1 MNRRRM
7 LVLAAVA
14 VSTAALAGAAILTR
28 GFGLIDSG
36 HVTTLDDAAQQRC
49 ERDVIARMVSPES
62 ATVSGLAV
70 TNSELDPEITDLAP
84 LGAGPLAG
92 VDRSA
97 ITVRSV
103 TGVVETPNEVGG
115 TLTAPFTCR
124 VYFVGDQL
132 SDSLVV
138 LEHDH

>member
-1 MNRRRM
+1 M

-14 VSTAALAGAAILTR
+14 VSAAALAGAAIATR
-28 GFGLIDSG
+28 GFGLIDSDDG
-36 HVTTLDDAAQQRC
+36 MTLDDAAQQRC

-62 ATVSGLAV
+62 ATVSGVTV

-92 VDRSA
+92 IDRSA

-138 LEHDH
+138 LEHNH

>member
-1 MNRRRM
+1 M
-7 LVLAAVA
+7 LVLAAVTVFA
-14 VSTAALAGAAILTR
+14 AALAGSAIATR
-28 GFGLIDSG
+28 GFGLNDSG
-36 HVTTLDDAAQQRC
+36 GVMTPDVAAQQRC
-49 ERDVIARMVSPES
+49 ERDVVARMVSPES
-62 ATVSGLAV
+62 ASVSGLTV

-92 VDRSA
+92 VDRST

-103 TGVVETPNEVGG
+103 TGVVETPNEMGG
-115 TLTAPFTCR
+115 ILTAPFTCR
-124 VYFVGDQL
+124 AYFIGDEL

>member
-1 MNRRRM
+1 M

-103 TGVVETPNEVGG
+103 TGAVTTPNEVGG

>member
-1 MNRRRM
+1 M

-14 VSTAALAGAAILTR
+14 VGAAALTGAAIATR
-28 GFGLIDSG
+28 GFGLISSRD
-36 HVTTLDDAAQQRC
+36 VMTPDVAAQQRC

>member
-1 MNRRRM
+1 M
-7 LVLAAVA
+7 LVLAAVTVSAA
-14 VSTAALAGAAILTR
+14 VLAGAAIATH
-28 GFGLIDSG
+28 GFGLISSG
-36 HVTTLDDAAQQRC
+36 DVMTLDDAAQQRC
-49 ERDVIARMVSPES
+49 ERDVVARMVSPES
-62 ATVSGLAV
+62 ATVSGLTVA
-70 TNSELDPEITDLAP
+70 NSELDPEITDLAP

-103 TGVVETPNEVGG
+103 TGVVETPSEMGG

-124 VYFVGDQL
+124 AYFIGDQL

>member
-1 MNRRRM
+1 M

-28 GFGLIDSG
+28 GFGLIDSVN
-36 HVTTLDDAAQQRC
+36 VTTLGDAAQQRC

>member
-1 MNRRRM
+1 M

-14 VSTAALAGAAILTR
+14 VSAAALAGAAIATR
-28 GFGLIDSG
+28 GFGLIDSDDG
-36 HVTTLDDAAQQRC
+36 RTLDDAAQQRC

-62 ATVSGLAV
+62 ATVSGLTV

-92 VDRSA
+92 IDRSA

-103 TGVVETPNEVGG
+103 TGVVETSNEVGG

-138 LEHDH
+138 LEHNH

>member
-1 MNRRRM
+1 M

-62 ATVSGLAV
+62 ATVSRLAV

>member
-1 MNRRRM
+1 MKAPT
-7 LVLAAVA
+7 L
-14 VSTAALAGAAILTR
+14 R
-28 GFGLIDSG
+28 GPG
-36 HVTTLDDAAQQRC
+36 QR
-49 ERDVIARMVSPES
+49 VISWPPM
-62 ATVSGLAV
+62 
-70 TNSELDPEITDLAP
+70 
-84 LGAGPLAG
+84 AG

-103 TGVVETPNEVGG
+103 TGVVETPSEMGG

-124 VYFVGDQL
+124 AYFIGDQL

>member
-1 MNRRRM
+1 MRT
-7 LVLAAVA
+7 L
-14 VSTAALAGAAILTR
+14 AALAACAAIVAGIAVATH
-28 GFGLIDSG
+28 GFGIFGS
-36 HVTTLDDAAQQRC
+36 TNPTSDDVAAQQRC
-49 ERDVIARMVSPES
+49 ERDVVARMMSPAS
-62 ATVSGLAV
+62 ATVSDLTV
-70 TNSELDPEITDLAP
+70 TSAELDPEITDLAP
-84 LGAGPLAG
+84 LSAGPLAG
-92 VDRSA
+92 VDRSR

-103 TGVVETPNEVGG
+103 TGIVETPNEVGG

>member
-1 MNRRRM
+1 M

-14 VSTAALAGAAILTR
+14 VGAAALAGAAIGTR
-28 GFGLIDSG
+28 GLGLNDSG
-36 HVTTLDDAAQQRC
+36 DVMTPDVVAQQRC
-49 ERDVIARMVSPES
+49 ERDVVARMVSPET
-62 ATVSGLAV
+62 ATVSDLSV
-70 TNSELDPEITDLAP
+70 TSAELDPEITDLAP

-103 TGVVETPNEVGG
+103 TGVVETPSEMGG

-124 VYFVGDQL
+124 AYFIGDQL

>member
-1 MNRRRM
+1 M

-14 VSTAALAGAAILTR
+14 VGAAALAGAAIGTR
-28 GFGLIDSG
+28 GFGLTDSG
-36 HVTTLDDAAQQRC
+36 GVMTPDVAARQRC
-49 ERDVIARMVSPES
+49 ERDVVARMLSPES
-62 ATVSGLAV
+62 ATVSGITV

-103 TGVVETPNEVGG
+103 TGVVETPSEMGG

-124 VYFVGDQL
+124 AYFIGDQL